1 MFCTMEVGIMEAAVA
16 VGTFIRIEA
25 NKSCHSRSLLLR
37 HHHHHEVLGCNSKPG
52 ALHCK
57 LKMGFSQNG
66 CLSSLRVVVP
76 PATAATGFKPLSPLK
91 LVANLSRM
99 GKVNAS
105 KVNGTKVEIGKK
117 SSLDREEE
125 EHGSKSMFSS
135 MPPAVAADLESYVQN
150 PAMQAVLVA
159 MANVALLAVEK
170 KQQQQITTIAAGK
183 TEVPVDALRQGRLVE
198 ARLVYRQTF
207 VIRSYEVGADKTAS
221 IETLMNHFQETAL
234 NHVWMAG
241 LAGDGFGAT
250 HSMIC
255 HNLIWVVSRMQ
266 VQVEQYPAWGDV
278 VEMDTWVAGSGKNGM
293 RRDWLV
299 RDYKTG
305 QILARA
311 TSTWVMMNKKT
322 RRFSKMPNEVRGEIS
337 PHFLER
343 SAIDNKDLV
352 TQKIKKLGDDSAQL
366 VCSGLTPRRNDL
378 DMNQHVNNVKYIGW
392 MMESIP
398 NAIQESHELETLV
411 LEYRRECGQSEVV
424 QSLASTESSCSSSST
439 AWAEAEESNNGCAV
453 NSKEEATAPFCLDGS
468 LSSSELQEI
477 STSADQIG
485 PLQFTHL
492 LRLQVDGVEIV
503 RGSTLWR
510 LKKLPFHTQ

>member
-1 MFCTMEVGIMEAAVA
+1 VGRKEGFVQGLGFVDHPASEFCLQGREWAVVVFVWYLVLCVFFMFCTMEVGIMEAAVA

-37 HHHHHEVLGCNSKPG
+37 HHHHQVLGCNSKPG

-76 PATAATGFKPLSPLK
+76 PATAATGFKPLLSLK

-135 MPPAVAADLESYVQN
+135 LPPAVAADLESYVQN

-221 IETLMNHFQETAL
+221 IETLMNHFQVWFGFVLFCLWLANWQTLKFVRPSPCTRQYMVGNSSLGFSNSAEIMNFFL
-234 NHVWMAG
+234 HVG
-241 LAGDGFGAT
+241 LP
-250 HSMIC
+250 IC
-255 HNLIWVVSRMQ
+255 
-266 VQVEQYPAWGDV
+266 
-278 VEMDTWVAGSGKNGM
+278 
-293 RRDWLV
+293 
-299 RDYKTG
+299 
-305 QILARA
+305 
-311 TSTWVMMNKKT
+311 
-322 RRFSKMPNEVRGEIS
+322 
-337 PHFLER
+337 
-343 SAIDNKDLV
+343 
-352 TQKIKKLGDDSAQL
+352 
-366 VCSGLTPRRNDL
+366 
-378 DMNQHVNNVKYIGW
+378 
-392 MMESIP
+392 
-398 NAIQESHELETLV
+398 
-411 LEYRRECGQSEVV
+411 
-424 QSLASTESSCSSSST
+424 SLRLSSSS
-439 AWAEAEESNNGCAV
+439 
-453 NSKEEATAPFCLDGS
+453 
-468 LSSSELQEI
+468 SSSSSSSLVCRRRFEG
-477 STSADQIG
+477 D
-485 PLQFTHL
+485 L
-492 LRLQVDGVEIV
+492 LE
-503 RGSTLWR
+503 
-510 LKKLPFHTQ
+510 